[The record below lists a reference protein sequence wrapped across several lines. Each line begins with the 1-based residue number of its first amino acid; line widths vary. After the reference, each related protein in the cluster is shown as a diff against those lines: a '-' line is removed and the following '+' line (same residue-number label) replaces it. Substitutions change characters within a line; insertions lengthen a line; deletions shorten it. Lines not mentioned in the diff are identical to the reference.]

1 MSRNGHLAHAPFSD
15 SPSFVDSCL
24 FNTTRKKKSADLRVF
39 FIYLKIEMGKRYMNL
54 KKLFQDKSFSCCRA
68 RSFSLAQ
75 FDTSAPEKIFE
86 PFK

>member
-39 FIYLKIEMGKRYMNL
+39 FIYLKIEKWEKRYMNL

-75 FDTSAPEKIFE
+75 FDTSAPREDF
-86 PFK
+86 

>member
-39 FIYLKIEMGKRYMNL
+39 FIYLKIEKWEKRYEL
-54 KKLFQDKSFSCCRA
+54 EKTFSRQIFQLLS
-68 RSFSLAQ
+68 RSV
-75 FDTSAPEKIFE
+75 IFPGAVRHICPRE
-86 PFK
+86 DF